1 MKLPLILA
9 LSCAMTCSV
18 FAQTQDDQS
27 KPKTQHKGSA
37 KSVFP
42 NDIQELKDAVAAQQ
56 EQIKQLQ
63 QQISTRDQAIQ
74 QLQNEV
80 KNIPTPA
87 APPTPPDYGS
97 DINSLQGDVKDLK
110 AQDVSMADTLTETQ
124 KRIGDLETPT
134 AIHYKG
140 VTITPGGF
148 LAGETV
154 WRQRAELADIN
165 TQLNGIPFS
174 AAGQAQQT
182 EFYGS
187 GRQSR
192 LSLLVQGKTGSM
204 GMTGYYETDF
214 LSAGVTSNNNQSNSY
229 TLRQRQAWAQAAL
242 NNGWT
247 FTAGQMWSL
256 VTETRKGMDNRT
268 EATPLTIDPQYT
280 VGFSWARQYGFRVTK
295 NFSNKFWAGFSVED
309 SAELLTASNANSNFL
324 LGGPGNCGGLYNC
337 GASVG
342 GYTSLVSGI
351 TTTTTKVGNT
361 TVVTGV
367 TPSTTTIVNP
377 GAATNYSS
385 NLAPDFIG
393 KLAFE
398 PGFGHYE
405 VFVIGSLFRDR
416 IYPNWGTKSAA
427 GAFNNDSYGFG
438 FGANARWMFAQKKI
452 ETGLHFVG
460 GNGVA
465 RYGTSTLP
473 DITVDGLGY
482 LHPLRS
488 YQALAELDYHLPK
501 WDFYFDGG
509 GEYVGNWARPYGASN
524 TLVGYGVYTAN
535 NTGCGTETLPTNS
548 NGFAPGSLAGCTGQ
562 TRVLL
567 EGSMGFWYKP
577 YNGPKGRLQM
587 GLQYSYITRDTWAG
601 TNSYKSAPYAPEAI
615 DNMVFS
621 SFRYY
626 LP

>member
-1 MKLPLILA
+1 MKLSVIFA

-18 FAQTQDDQS
+18 FAQTQDGQT
-27 KPKTQHKGSA
+27 KPKAQHKGSA

-80 KNIPTPA
+80 KNIPTPP
-87 APPTPPDYGS
+87 APPAPTDYGP
-97 DINSLQGDVKDLK
+97 DINGLQGDVKDLK
-110 AQDVSMADTLTETQ
+110 AQDVNTAETLTETQ
-124 KRIGDLETPT
+124 KRIGELESPT

-154 WRQRAELADIN
+154 WRQRAEQADIN
-165 TQLNGIPFS
+165 TQFNGIPFS
-174 AAGQAQQT
+174 ASPSARQT

-192 LSLLVQGKTGSM
+192 LALLIQGKTGSM
-204 GMTGYYETDF
+204 NMTGYYEMDF

-229 TLRQRQAWAQAAL
+229 TMRQRQAWAQAAL

-256 VTETRKGMDNRT
+256 VVETRKGLDNRT
-268 EATPLTIDPQYT
+268 EATPLQIDPQY
-280 VGFSWARQYGFRVTK
+280 VAGFSWARQYGFRVTK
-295 NFSNKFWAGFSVED
+295 NFHNKIWAGFSVEN
-309 SAELLTASNANSNFL
+309 SQELLTASNANANFL
-324 LGGPGNCGGLYNC
+324 LGAPGNPGGLYN
-337 GASVG
+337 GGVTFN
-342 GYTSLVSGI
+342 GYTTLVNGV
-351 TTTTTKVGNT
+351 TTTTTTINGT

-367 TPSTTTIVNP
+367 TPTTANVVNGSTV
-377 GAATNYSS
+377 NYSS

-405 VFVIGSLFRDR
+405 LFAIGTLFRDR
-416 IYPNWGTKSAA
+416 IYPNFGTKSAA
-427 GAFNNDSYGFG
+427 GAFNDDSYGFG
-438 FGANARWMFAQKKI
+438 FGANARWLFAQKKV
-452 ETGLHFVG
+452 EAALHFIG
-460 GNGVA
+460 GNGVG
-465 RYGTSTLP
+465 RYGSSTLP
-473 DITVDGLGY
+473 DVTVDGSGY

-488 YQALAELDYHLPK
+488 YQTLAELDYHAAK
-501 WDFYFDGG
+501 WDWYFLAG
-509 GEYVGNWARPYGASN
+509 GEYVGNWARPLPNG

-535 NTGCGTETLPTNS
+535 NTGCGTETLPLAA
-548 NGFAPGSLAGCTGQ
+548 NGFAPGALGSCTGQ
-562 TRVLL
+562 TRDII
-567 EGSMGFWYKP
+567 EGTAGFWYKP

-587 GLQYSYITRDTWAG
+587 GMQYSYITRGTWNG
-601 TNSYKSAPYAPEAI
+601 TNTYKSVPIAPQAV
-615 DNMVFS
+615 DNMVFT